1 MRLVAGECAQA
12 IDATGKRTTDSNRIA
27 ATKPV
32 DSTGGMPMARDGAVF
47 VAILAPLI
55 LAGLCAT
62 TASAHGGRLDAN
74 GCHHDRKHGGYHCHR
89 GGGPAPS
96 TASPLRFDL
105 SSDDGA
111 SAAPGSRSS
120 RPFANCTE
128 ARAAGAAPV
137 RRGDPGYV
145 PHLDR
150 DGDGVGCEPRRR

>member
-1 MRLVAGECAQA
+1 
-12 IDATGKRTTDSNRIA
+12 
-27 ATKPV
+27 
-32 DSTGGMPMARDGAVF
+32 MPMARDGTA
-47 VAILAPLI
+47 VAIFIALLT
-55 LAGLCAT
+55 LTTLCMT
-62 TASAHGGRLDAN
+62 TAEAHGGGLDAN

-111 SAAPGSRSS
+111 SAAPRTRSS

-137 RRGDPGYV
+137 RRGDPGYG

-150 DGDGVGCEPRRR
+150 DGDGVGCEHR